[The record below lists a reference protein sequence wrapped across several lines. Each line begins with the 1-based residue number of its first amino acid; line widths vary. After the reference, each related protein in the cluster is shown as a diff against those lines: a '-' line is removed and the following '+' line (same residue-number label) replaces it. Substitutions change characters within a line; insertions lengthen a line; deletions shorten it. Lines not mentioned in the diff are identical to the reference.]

1 MRVMHGR
8 PTPILRSIC
17 LTAKDFPHRHSPPKV
32 KKRFS
37 PCKKNNDPHE
47 WTDLSSD
54 PKHADAK
61 HRLQTALKEWQ
72 ADTSDPLADPE
83 KLSMMMEEN
92 DAVFKAGRRYPKDGW
107 QYLKYLAP
115 TEP

>member
-1 MRVMHGR
+1 MGYARW
-8 PTPILRSIC
+8 L
-17 LTAKDFPHRHSPPKV
+17 KPPEYQLYDLKT
-32 KKRFS
+32 
-37 PCKKNNDPHE
+37 DPHE

-54 PKHADAK
+54 PTHADTK

-72 ADTSDPLADPE
+72 TDTSDTLLDPE
-83 KLSMMMEEN
+83 KLSMLMEEN